1 MPSKAGGK
9 LKNYIQIKKYNVLQL
24 SILFTDNIYFLY
36 LTLYMRSD
44 CRQTTPK
51 ELLVAK
57 RDGQQQRESGEK

>member
-36 LTLYMRSD
+36 LTLYI
-44 CRQTTPK
+44 
-51 ELLVAK
+51 
-57 RDGQQQRESGEK
+57 